1 MNSISSKMGQSKQ
14 RRSAAIITLTEDV
27 FELEMLAESA
37 GFEVIFEVIQRK
49 SDGNSP
55 TFLGKGKFNSLK
67 SLLLVHPVDVVLING
82 NLRPK
87 QHFNLEN
94 SLKIECLDRI
104 GLVLLI
110 FAEKARDKKA
120 RLQVEKARL
129 EYEIP
134 LLREW
139 IHSAKMGEHPGFLG
153 SGEYQIDVYY
163 DLVKRRIRK
172 ISEELSTI
180 NLEED
185 IRRKHRRSKGFFLV
199 GIAGYTNAGKSSL
212 LNRLTGER
220 VVVEDRMF
228 STLSTT
234 TRRLSD
240 VKKGI
245 LISDTIG
252 FIQDLPYF
260 MIESFMTTIEDLY
273 LSDLILLVIDSSDS
287 VDTIQKKL
295 ETSRK
300 ILLPEISPD
309 NIIIVLNKTDLD
321 PDGVD
326 GKLKRLRELLPE
338 AGTLSISLM
347 LNQGV
352 DTLLESVVDFF
363 RYGCIMNFSIPN
375 TSDSQP
381 FVSHLYDVSDV
392 IGIKYDTDI
401 NISLECR
408 DKDLERIS
416 RSIIALDGHITSIYH
431 RENTHQNELDERPFP
446 S

>member
-1 MNSISSKMGQSKQ
+1 MERPGQKG
-14 RRSAAIITLTEDV
+14 SAAVITLTENV
-27 FELEMLAESA
+27 YELEMLAESA
-37 GFEVIFEVIQRK
+37 GFKVEFEVIQRK
-49 SDGNSP
+49 TDGNSP
-55 TFLGKGKFNSLK
+55 TFLGKGKFESLK
-67 SLLLVHPVDVVLING
+67 DLLLVHPVDVILING
-82 NLRPK
+82 NLKPK

-94 SLKIECLDRI
+94 TLKIECLDRI

-153 SGEYQIDVYY
+153 SGEYQVDVYY
-163 DLVKRRIRK
+163 DLVKRRTRK
-172 ISEELSTI
+172 ISEELSAI
-180 NLEED
+180 NLGED
-185 IRRKHRRSKGFFLV
+185 IRRKHRRGKGFFLV

-228 STLSTT
+228 STLSIT

-240 VKKGI
+240 VKKKI

-252 FIQDLPYF
+252 FIQDLPHF

-273 LSDLILLVIDSSDS
+273 LSDLILLVIDSSDPI
-287 VDTIQKKL
+287 DLIQTKF

-300 ILLPEISPD
+300 ILLPEISPN
-309 NIIIVLNKTDLD
+309 NIMIILNKTDLD
-321 PDGVD
+321 PIGAD
-326 GKLKRLRELLPE
+326 GKLEKVRELLPGAE
-338 AGTLSISLM
+338 ALSISLV

-352 DTLLESVVDFF
+352 DTLLGSIVDFF

-381 FVSHLYDVSDV
+381 FISHLYDISDV
-392 IGIKYDTDI
+392 TSIEYDTNI
-401 NISLECR
+401 NISIECR
-408 DKDLERIS
+408 DKDLQTIS
-416 RSIIALDGHITSIYH
+416 RSIIALDGCITTIDH
-431 RENTHQNELDERPFP
+431 RENSHQNELDEQQI
-446 S
+446 SNYEIS